1 MMAQNRPATPV
12 PFGVQAATGRTRGP
26 ITPFHP
32 DHVVVDRRVVRQRHL
47 GPGAGLL
54 ALVPSIEPANLRQTG
69 WGVVFASDVDPA
81 VREALQPLLA
91 LREAQVGDAERFR
104 VFEGS
109 AGVQPGQTAAAWLA
123 VHGVGLATVD
133 PENGVPYYLLLA
145 GPPDRISFEFQ
156 YTLDLHWCVGRLDFE
171 SAEGYAAYAAKVV
184 ACETGKAARQRLDKA
199 AIWMPANEGDMATT
213 LLCTDVGLP
222 FVQKPLGEKQGF
234 TLRSHLG
241 PDATKASLLGEL
253 ASNASVLFTGS
264 HGLEMANAADFRER
278 QGALVT
284 QEWVAG
290 TPVEEDAY
298 LSAKDLPA
306 DLDLSGL
313 VHVMFACFG
322 GGCPTHDNYPE
333 SPPDTLR
340 QISEK
345 PFVARLPQA
354 MLQRGALAVMAH
366 IDRAWS
372 YSFQSGIGLPQSQ
385 VLRSVLEVILQGKP
399 IGLAADYMN
408 QQWGALAAQ
417 LGMLL
422 QPDID
427 PATLTNLA
435 IARDDARNYAVFGDP
450 AVRVQAAASVIPDG
464 SSVLPS

>member
-1 MMAQNRPATPV
+1 MVLPNRPATPV
-12 PFGVQAATGRTRGP
+12 PFGVQAATGRTRAP
-26 ITPFHP
+26 IAPLHP
-32 DHVVVDRRVVRQRHL
+32 DHVVVDGRLVRQRQL
-47 GPGAGLL
+47 GPRAGLL
-54 ALVPSIEPANLRQTG
+54 ALVPSIEPTNLNQTG

-81 VREALQPLLA
+81 VREALRPLVT
-91 LREAQVGDAERFR
+91 LREAQVGDPERFR
-104 VFEGS
+104 VFEAS
-109 AGVQPGQTAAAWLA
+109 AGVQPGQSAAAWLA
-123 VHGVGLATVD
+123 MHGVGLATVD
-133 PENGVPYYLLLA
+133 PENGVPYYLLLV
-145 GPPDRISFEFQ
+145 GPPERISFEFQ

-171 SAEGYAAYAAKVV
+171 SVDGYASYAEKVA
-184 ACETGKAARQRLDKA
+184 ACETGKASRKRCAEA
-199 AIWMPANEGDMATT
+199 AIWMPANEGDLATT

-234 TLRSHLG
+234 VLRSNLG
-241 PDATKASLLGEL
+241 SDATKSALMAAL
-253 ASNASVLFTGS
+253 ASDASVLFTGS
-264 HGLEMANAADFRER
+264 HGLEMADAAEFRER
-278 QGALVT
+278 QGSLVT
-284 QEWVAG
+284 QEWAAG
-290 TPVEEDAY
+290 SPVKDGAC
-298 LSAKDLPA
+298 LSAKDLPE
-306 DLDLSGL
+306 DLNLSGL

-333 SPPDTLR
+333 SPSDSIR
-340 QISEK
+340 QISAQ

-435 IARDDARNYAVFGDP
+435 IARDDARNYAIFGDP
-450 AVRVQAAASVIPDG
+450 AVRVQAAASTPDG
-464 SSVLPS
+464 SSGLPS